1 MNSLM
6 NNFMLGMLIILSI
19 LVIYVIYKM
28 HYLSRQVYKLSRGH
42 KTYSSNDPNQ
52 IKYIKE
58 VLSLIDMEIQNEVI
72 YKLKDVIYLNKFYD
86 PLSFDDDI
94 NEISN
99 NVFNRFSNEIFS
111 SSTKSVVKSEF
122 WMYYIIE
129 KTTDTILIVY
139 NESQKNNMTE

>member
-1 MNSLM
+1 MNSLT
-6 NNFMLGMLIILSI
+6 NNFILGILVILSI
-19 LVIYVIYKM
+19 LVIYVIYKI
-28 HYLSRQVYKLSRGH
+28 HYLSRQMYKLSRSH
-42 KTYSSNDPNQ
+42 KSYSSNDPNQ

-58 VLSLIDMEIQNEVI
+58 ILSLIDMDIQNEVI

-139 NESQKNNMTE
+139 NESQKNNMSE